1 MLCAASLSRDFRIAI
16 RTIVHYFDGECKSH
30 REVGGSLRN
39 MLTKSFGDEH
49 HGDRSDDRDE
59 NDVGHSKR
67 DLHSRPR
74 SNREQVLR
82 MHDRK

>member
-1 MLCAASLSRDFRIAI
+1 
-16 RTIVHYFDGECKSH
+16 
-30 REVGGSLRN
+30 

-49 HGDRSDDRDE
+49 HGDRSDDRNE
-59 NDVGHSKR
+59 NDVVHSKR

-74 SNREQVLR
+74 SKREQVLR

>member
-1 MLCAASLSRDFRIAI
+1 
-16 RTIVHYFDGECKSH
+16 V
-30 REVGGSLRN
+30 V
-39 MLTKSFGDEH
+39 
-49 HGDRSDDRDE
+49 
-59 NDVGHSKR
+59 HSKR

>member
-1 MLCAASLSRDFRIAI
+1 
-16 RTIVHYFDGECKSH
+16 
-30 REVGGSLRN
+30 
-39 MLTKSFGDEH
+39 
-49 HGDRSDDRDE
+49 
-59 NDVGHSKR
+59 VGHSKR